1 MTCFSAVVEAVG
13 AFAGF
18 AAKGEE
24 IELVTVGILTVSTDR
39 FQVFVH
45 GGECLGLGKCWGSG
59 RRHDGLPDGFI

>member
-1 MTCFSAVVEAVG
+1 MTCFSAVVEAVS

-18 AAKGEE
+18 AAEWEE
-24 IELVTVGILTVSTDR
+24 IELVTVGVLTVGTDS

-59 RRHDGLPDGFI
+59 RRHEGLPDGFI